1 MKKIIGII
9 SIAIILSSCG
19 TAISEDIEMLQKK
32 YPKSIVYRLHN
43 TRYIIVDSINV
54 LDIRLT
60 ESGDIKSTIIIK

>member
-9 SIAIILSSCG
+9 SIAIILSSCA
-19 TAISEDIEMLQKK
+19 TSISEDTEMLQKK
-32 YPKSIVYRLHN
+32 YPKSIVYRLHS

-60 ESGDIKSTIIIK
+60 ESGNIKSRIIIK